1 MSSPVVIV
9 QPRLALEDPHDCTDA
24 NDMLAVFDALFDGLV
39 RYGKDGGYVP
49 ALSKRLGCHTRCAT
63 LDVQAEGR
71 LELS

>member
-39 RYGKDGGYVP
+39 RYGKDGSYNPGWDGRGP
-49 ALSKRLGCHTRCAT
+49 FLGVSFR
-63 LDVQAEGR
+63 R
-71 LELS
+71 